1 MGKRR
6 ERQRQRGEGR
16 NSREGGDAHA
26 GRKLGEVSGCV
37 PPSSQPRQR
46 TWRLPNP
53 LRDEARLSKAA
64 MHPGGQERALQP
76 QTTATELE
84 LQPAVTAR
92 PADERRREGRG
103 GEASLWRGSVGYQL
117 SVEPGSCAR
126 PCRHRTGDELV
137 WVSIGC
143 LCASPAPPLALPCPA
158 PPLVQISVLK
168 GRVPP
173 TSPHG
178 PPPPLHQ
185 ESSLP

>member
-1 MGKRR
+1 MSLLPPSPDKGLGGFPTLCGMKPDS
-6 ERQRQRGEGR
+6 QRQPCTLGARRGHFNLRQQQRSWSCSRRSPPGR
-16 NSREGGDAHA
+16 QMRGG
-26 GRKLGEVSGCV
+26 
-37 PPSSQPRQR
+37 
-46 TWRLPNP
+46 
-53 LRDEARLSKAA
+53 
-64 MHPGGQERALQP
+64 
-76 QTTATELE
+76 
-84 LQPAVTAR
+84 
-92 PADERRREGRG
+92 GRG